1 MFRVGL
7 QRTAVRVTQLQTA
20 FASKLVLCNTV
31 HTTSFAATQATAS
44 KAATAAA
51 AATGVFHVARPA
63 RTVEL
68 NDLRDNKGARKV
80 KKRLGRGHGSG
91 HGKTCGR
98 GQKGQ
103 KARSGNSKPGPGFEG
118 GQTPLSQ
125 VFPKRGFKN
134 PFKRDLQPLNLDRI
148 QHWINTG
155 RLDASKPITLRE
167 IYQANVVRFKEGVIL
182 LGRDAHVLTTPIT
195 IEVTRASR
203 QAIQRIEEL
212 GGKVVCVYHNRLAL
226 RALLHPE
233 KFAVLPKSAHPTAA
247 KLRRFYEDPEKRG
260 FLAPGIKDAYKPVS
274 FNFER
279 VPNNISK
286 PSAV

>member
-7 QRTAVRVTQLQTA
+7 QRAAQVAQLQQQ
-20 FASKLVLCNTV
+20 FAKRLVISNQL
-31 HTTSFAATQATAS
+31 HTTVSVNQAAS
-44 KAATAAA
+44 SSIYLP
-51 AATGVFHVARPA
+51 RP
-63 RTVEL
+63 TKIIGL

-91 HGKTCGR
+91 HGKTCGK

-125 VFPKRGFKN
+125 VFPTRGFKN
-134 PFKRDLQPLNLDRI
+134 PFKRNLQPLNLDRI

-167 IYQANVVRFKEGVIL
+167 IYNANVVRFKEGVIL
-182 LGRDAHVLTTPIT
+182 LGRGAHVLTTPIT
-195 IEVTRASR
+195 IEVSKAST

-212 GGKVVCVYHNRLAL
+212 GGKVVCVYHNKLAL

-233 KFAVLPKSAHPTAA
+233 KFAILPKSAQPTAV
-247 KLRRFYEDPEKRG
+247 KLRKFYENPEKRG
-260 FLAPGIKDAYKPVS
+260 FLAPEIKESYTPVS

-279 VPNNISK
+279 VPNPQVSDIAK
-286 PSAV
+286 I